1 MIAGRYPY
9 SSNPNRRRCSLTKR
23 NAKETTAIP
32 IPPSASRLPSTR
44 FRPMGR
50 IRSAITTAPA
60 KLSTK
65 SGPISERQTLQV
77 SDRDYV
83 ARLDVGQALPV
94 ERHALVDVGDQRTQP
109 LQLQCAQLL
118 ARQRLQLRLEDHA
131 RILVERPTPAL
142 GRARGEAPL
151 ARGRI
156 SGRGPGAQ
164 RSGSGCGRT

>member
-1 MIAGRYPY
+1 MSAGRYPY

-50 IRSAITTAPA
+50 IRSAITTAPE

-83 ARLDVGQALPV
+83 ARLDVGQTLPV

-109 LQLQCAQLL
+109 LQLHCAQLL
-118 ARQRLQLRLEDHA
+118 ARQRLQLQLEDHA
-131 RILVERPTPAL
+131 RILVERATPAL
-142 GRARGEAPL
+142 VRPRARL
-151 ARGRI
+151 SDVRN
-156 SGRGPGAQ
+156 S
-164 RSGSGCGRT
+164 